1 MRPTDTRAVAAPP
14 SEARSGDGRAAVPAR
29 DPTRAEPQDGSIFV
43 ASASD
48 GGTP

>member
-1 MRPTDTRAVAAPP
+1 MRPADTQAAAAPP
-14 SEARSGDGRAAVPAR
+14 SEAQSGDGRAAVPAR
-29 DPTRAEPQDGSIFV
+29 DPALTEPQDGSIFV